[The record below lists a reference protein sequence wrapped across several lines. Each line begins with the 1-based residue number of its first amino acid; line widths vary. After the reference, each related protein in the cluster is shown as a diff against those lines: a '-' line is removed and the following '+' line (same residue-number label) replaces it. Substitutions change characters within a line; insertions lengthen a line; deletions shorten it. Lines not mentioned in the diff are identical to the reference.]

1 MKKIIRYLLL
11 FTVIFSGLFSIAYFI
26 KSNSKGNITYE
37 TKTPFI
43 TNIER
48 KTVATGKV
56 IPEDEVEIKPQVQ
69 GILSQIYVEE
79 GNFVKQGDIIAK
91 IKIVPDEGQL
101 NSAKGRLAN
110 SRLVFKNSE
119 IDFKRN
125 QNLLKKGIIS
135 VKEFQD
141 IKLNFNRSKQDL
153 LNAEN
158 DFKIIKSGS
167 AGGMRTANTD
177 VRATVPGTVL
187 EIPVKEGDQVIESNS
202 FNNGTTIAII
212 ADLNKMIFEGKVDE
226 TDVNKMFLGMPLKV
240 SLGAIDDKFFDA
252 KLKFI
257 APKGNEEEGIVQFKI
272 EGDLKLD
279 KEFTIR
285 AGYSANASFI
295 LERKDSILSIS
306 EALLQFDKDSDKPYV
321 EIETSDQKF
330 KRRNIEIGISDGINV
345 EVISGIN
352 LNDKVKIW
360 NRTQSENLESETD
373 IDDKDEN

>member
-1 MKKIIRYLLL
+1 M
-11 FTVIFSGLFSIAYFI
+11 
-26 KSNSKGNITYE
+26 
-37 TKTPFI
+37 
-43 TNIER
+43 
-48 KTVATGKV
+48 
-56 IPEDEVEIKPQVQ
+56 
-69 GILSQIYVEE
+69 
-79 GNFVKQGDIIAK
+79 
-91 IKIVPDEGQL
+91 
-101 NSAKGRLAN
+101 
-110 SRLVFKNSE
+110 
-119 IDFKRN
+119 
-125 QNLLKKGIIS
+125 KKGIIS
-135 VKEFQD
+135 IKEFQD

-167 AGGMRTANTD
+167 AGGLASANTD

-240 SLGAIDDKFFDA
+240 SLGAIDDIFFDA

-272 EGDLKLD
+272 EGDLKLE

-295 LERKDSILSIS
+295 LERKDSVLSIS

-330 KRRNIEIGISDGINV
+330 KRKNIEIGISDGINV
-345 EVISGIN
+345 EIISGIN
-352 LNDKVKIW
+352 LNDRVKVW
-360 NRTQSENLESETD
+360 NRTQTENLEIETD
-373 IDDKDEN
+373 TDEKDEN

>member
-167 AGGMRTANTD
+167 AGGMATANTD

-360 NRTQSENLESETD
+360 NRTQ
-373 IDDKDEN
+373 